1 MAVFLC
7 AIALGSCYFFA
18 WYCDFCGLFGGR
30 KVKIEESIDFLEDF
44 ESYRFYMVL
53 KVIRIKGIGRTFE
66 GRNYFVSFSFNMK

>member
-30 KVKIEESIDFLEDF
+30 NFWYVEKLLRVWKMLIF
-44 ESYRFYMVL
+44 
-53 KVIRIKGIGRTFE
+53 
-66 GRNYFVSFSFNMK
+66 